1 MKYGIAILIIAIVYW
16 VLWINHEAKPKPE
29 PQATLLPTP
38 ATHHSVN
45 GVWVDVD
52 ELLNPKQ
59 EEGE

>member
-1 MKYGIAILIIAIVYW
+1 MKYGIAILIIAIAIW
-16 VLWINHEAKPKPE
+16 LWHNHEAKPKIE

-52 ELLNPKQ
+52 ELLNPK
-59 EEGE
+59 